1 MPLNMQE
8 CHGNYAPYGDGRY
21 FGAKD
26 TAPAALTD
34 SVMMK
39 RLRYFVVKSAIR
51 R

>member
-1 MPLNMQE
+1 MPLNMRE
-8 CHGNYAPYGDGRY
+8 CHGNYAPYGDGRD
-21 FGAKD
+21 FVAKD
-26 TAPAALTD
+26 TASAALTD